1 MLYIILYILFY
12 ILYMYINEIYFGF
25 FQTLGDFEGLGETE
39 I

>member
-25 FQTLGDFEGLGETE
+25 LQTLEYFEGLVETE